1 MEVPSSSPMKTSR
14 TFNVQFFFIYLGE
27 YKIRDEKLNPI
38 LKKTLFEMM
47 NKEPA
52 NRLELVE
59 TRRRLSLLKYT
70 TTESIN
76 TLAVSKQDIEN
87 QQRNDR

>member
-1 MEVPSSSPMKTSR
+1 MYS
-14 TFNVQFFFIYLGE
+14 FFIYLGE

-59 TRRRLSLLKYT
+59 TRRNLSLLKYT

-76 TLAVSKQDIEN
+76 TLAISKQDIEN